1 MQVIKY
7 CCIFCRLVWKYRK
20 KGVSLQTMKVPAL
33 DDFLKRH
40 NYPQWALKAV
50 FFDMDGVLFDSM
62 PYHAYAWAKTFR
74 NHGFEFSEYDAYLN
88 EGRTGESVI
97 NEYFLK
103 THGRPATKAE
113 SDTLYAEKG
122 RYFIECGAV
131 KPVLDVQEL
140 LHRVKAQ
147 GLDIYIVTGSAQR
160 SLFDTLNTY
169 FPDIFVR
176 TKMITAF
183 DVKHGKPDPEPYL
196 TALRKAA
203 VQPWQAMVVE
213 NAPLGVRS
221 AVTAGIFTIAV
232 NTGILQPQE
241 LHNAGADIVLNSM
254 SELIAL
260 LPKLT
265 STP

>member
-1 MQVIKY
+1 
-7 CCIFCRLVWKYRK
+7 
-20 KGVSLQTMKVPAL
+20 MKAI
-33 DDFLKRH
+33 DDFLTRH
-40 NYPQWALKAV
+40 AYPRWALQAV

-113 SDTLYAEKG
+113 SDMLYAEKG

-131 KPVLDVQEL
+131 KPVAHVQEL
-140 LHRVKAQ
+140 LHQLKVQ
-147 GLDIYIVTGSAQR
+147 GLDIYIVTGSAQQ
-160 SLFDTLNTY
+160 SLFDTLNTH
-169 FPDIFVR
+169 FPGIFVR
-176 TKMITAF
+176 EKMVTAF
-183 DVKHGKPDPEPYL
+183 DVTHGKPDPEPYL

-221 AVTAGIFTIAV
+221 AVAAGIFTIAV
-232 NTGILQPQE
+232 NTGILQPHE
-241 LHNAGADIVLNSM
+241 LRNAGADIVLNSM
-254 SELIAL
+254 DALTAL
-260 LPKLT
+260 LPDLISKKA
-265 STP
+265 